1 MKTAILMFIGL
12 ASGFTVASAL
22 FALVVTVGVLNRLA
36 QVTHSAKSMCWYE
49 ICFALGGTLG
59 NLIYLYQIPLIAGS
73 FFGIGLMGVFFGIY
87 IGCFIGALAEVVN
100 VFPIMFHRLRLRQ
113 GLKALIWSVAL
124 GKAIGAIVHLIF

>member
-1 MKTAILMFIGL
+1 MKTLVLIFIGL

-22 FALVVTVGVLNRLA
+22 FALIVTVGVLNRLA
-36 QVTHSAKSMCWYE
+36 RVTHSAKSMGWYE
-49 ICFALGGTLG
+49 SCFALGGIIG
-59 NLIYLYQIPLIAGS
+59 NVVYLYQIPFNVSGL
-73 FFGIGLMGVFFGIY
+73 FRIGFMGLFFGIY

-124 GKAIGAIVHLIF
+124 GKAAGGILHLIY